1 MPGCYIIVKNNVI
14 HGKTNDICIAWMIN
28 HCKNNAIHNKINDI
42 CIAWMLTHCKTTLF
56 IVKSMI
62 YVLPGCYIIVKTTQ
76 YIELHTHS
84 TLPKLEKHN
93 KNNGLCMNL
102 HTVVQI
108 VL

>member
-1 MPGCYIIVKNNVI
+1 
-14 HGKTNDICIAWMIN
+14 
-28 HCKNNAIHNKINDI
+28 
-42 CIAWMLTHCKTTLF
+42 
-56 IVKSMI
+56 MI